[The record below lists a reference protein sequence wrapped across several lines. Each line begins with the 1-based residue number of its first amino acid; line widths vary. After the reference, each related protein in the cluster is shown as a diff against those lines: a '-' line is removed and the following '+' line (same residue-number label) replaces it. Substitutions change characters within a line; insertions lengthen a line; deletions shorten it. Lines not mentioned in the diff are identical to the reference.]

1 MAKSRKIDPA
11 KLMLGVKKELVNAN
25 LGYSIEK
32 AVKKIHGGQPIKET
46 TVRITL
52 DVSKSKYKKI
62 RMRLIET
69 DEKFI
74 SSYIQ
79 NLIDKDLDDG

>member
-1 MAKSRKIDPA
+1 MAKSNKIDPA
-11 KLMLGVKKELVNAN
+11 KLTLGVKKELVKAN
-25 LGYSIEK
+25 LVYSIEK
-32 AVKKIHGGQPIKET
+32 AVKKIHGTPDLKEE

-52 DVSKSKYKKI
+52 DVTKSKYKKI

-79 NLIDKDLDDG
+79 ALIDNDLNQ